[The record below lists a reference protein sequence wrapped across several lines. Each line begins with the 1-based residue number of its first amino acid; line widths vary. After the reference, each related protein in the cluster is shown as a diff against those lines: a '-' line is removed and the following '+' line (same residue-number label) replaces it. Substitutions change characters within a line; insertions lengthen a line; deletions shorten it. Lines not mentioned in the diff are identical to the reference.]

1 MGKLAERLADERR
14 SGVYR
19 IEATDALEEA
29 AAIDGFP
36 IAHVRLDDVG
46 NARLFEACARALTP
60 GVDDG
65 WGRFAATLADPAW
78 SSAPGQVLLFSGFE
92 GLVRHD
98 AGALDPLLAALQAAA
113 ARRRLNRSHFFA
125 TFLDPTRT
133 LSLDPLYDRRRHSL
147 TANARVIDTGGAA

>member
-19 IEATDALEEA
+19 VEVTDALEEA

-36 IAHVRLDDVG
+36 IARMRLDDVG
-46 NARLFEACARALTP
+46 NTPLLEACVRTLTP
-60 GVDDG
+60 GVDDS
-65 WGRFAATLADPAW
+65 WARFAETLADAAW
-78 SSAPGQVLLFSGFE
+78 SPAPGHVLLFSGFE
-92 GLVRHD
+92 GLVRHEPD
-98 AGALDPLLAALQAAA
+98 ALDPLLAALQAAA
-113 ARRRLNRSHFFA
+113 ARRRLNRSRFFA
-125 TFLDPTRT
+125 AFLDPTRT

>member
-19 IEATDALEEA
+19 VEVTDALEEA

-36 IAHVRLDDVG
+36 IVHVRLDGVG
-46 NARLFEACARALTP
+46 GAGLQDACARTLIRRTGGNWATL
-60 GVDDG
+60 
-65 WGRFAATLADPAW
+65 AETLADPQW
-78 SSAPGQVLLFSGFE
+78 SPAQGHVLLVSGFE
-92 GLVRHD
+92 ALVRREPD
-98 AGALDPLLAALQAAA
+98 ALAPLLAALSAVA
-113 ARRRLNRSHFFA
+113 ARRRAKGLRFFA
-125 TFLDPTRT
+125 AFLDPTRT